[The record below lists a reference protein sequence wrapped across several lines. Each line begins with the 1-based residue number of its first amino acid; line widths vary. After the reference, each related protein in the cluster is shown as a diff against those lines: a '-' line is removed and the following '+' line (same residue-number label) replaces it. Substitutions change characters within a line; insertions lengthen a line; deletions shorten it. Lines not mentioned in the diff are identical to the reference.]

1 MKKNKWEIDW
11 ERFKAF
17 LTKQYNVSAIY
28 YYEGMLSK
36 ASFFDIYPEK
46 TLKDFIF
53 STAAK
58 KNYLKFLKDK
68 GFIVRHKLINRVFDS
83 KENRFKHK
91 CNFDVEL
98 TIDAIDTID
107 SYDIFILCS
116 GDGDFLKLVKYLKGK
131 YKRVVIIVGKERL
144 SKDLKK
150 ASHQVIFLKEIKPDI
165 HKNFNKD
172 LT

>member
-1 MKKNKWEIDW
+1 LKKNNWEIDW
-11 ERFKAF
+11 KRFKAF
-17 LTKQYNVSAIY
+17 LAKHYNVSEIY
-28 YYEGMLSK
+28 YYEGMVSK

-46 TLKDFIF
+46 TLKDFIR
-53 STAAK
+53 STEAK
-58 KNYLKFLKDK
+58 KNYFKFLKDQ

-83 KENRFKHK
+83 RGNGFKHK

-116 GDGDFLKLVKYLKGK
+116 GDGDFLKLLKYLKGK
-131 YKRVVIIVGKERL
+131 YKRVVIIAGKERL

-150 ASHQVIFLKEIKPDI
+150 TSHQVIFLKEIKPDI

-172 LT
+172 